1 MACATSPSSISNGYY
16 VGAKTSYSNG
26 DEVYYICDKNYVI
39 SGIRTVT
46 CSSGVWTRGYPSC
59 SLSFVAN
66 GKI

>member
-1 MACATSPSSISNGYY
+1 

-26 DEVYYICDKNYVI
+26 DEVYYICDQNYVI

-46 CSSGVWTRGYPSC
+46 CSSGVWTGGYPSC
-59 SLSFVAN
+59 SLSFVSN